1 MPSVGAPIRIRGE
14 PLRFQSLH
22 LMRQIAVPKRAAGN
36 KDHLEIAFTLGA
48 VVAIVV
54 FLIGGSRL
62 LVELLAY

>member
-1 MPSVGAPIRIRGE
+1 
-14 PLRFQSLH
+14 
-22 LMRQIAVPKRAAGN
+22 MRQIAVPKRAAGN